1 MPRSTNSKL
10 KKVIVDYN
18 KLNETILNLL
28 VEKYPFGY
36 DYEDIIVFKNAKNES
51 IKCVEVSDGKTL
63 FMVKISSKLEQEME
77 RYDLDDDFYESDD
90 PYGLNF

>member
-1 MPRSTNSKL
+1 MRRSANRNL

-18 KLNETILNLL
+18 KLNNTILNLL

-36 DYEDIIVFKNAKNES
+36 NDEDIIIFKNAKNEN

-63 FMVKISSKLEQEME
+63 YMVKISTKLEQEME

-90 PYGLNF
+90 PYELDF